1 MNTRFSLSSNLKFK
15 VGLTEQIGIK
25 AAMKDI
31 KITSDS
37 YRGFT
42 LAVATGGVLG
52 TAADIALLTEI
63 PELSEFTYVGESSSY
78 INIDGNEITYKGGSG
93 YEHLYVQ
100 LTVKKNTDITIN
112 VEFYSPTGFE
122 IGGYGSNN
130 EYIYVLNTAPT
141 ATSPIEENYRNSI
154 LGRSAPLSIQSA
166 EVPAQY
172 EINFNSGNNN
182 IIYLVFDFG
191 YIKDGT
197 EIKFV
202 VPDMS
207 VTEG

>member
-1 MNTRFSLSSNLKFK
+1 MAETMNDTLE
-15 VGLTEQIGIK
+15 G
-25 AAMKDI
+25 DI
-31 KITSDS
+31 KSLQS
-37 YRGFT
+37 KAEAFG
-42 LAVATGGVLG
+42 
-52 TAADIALLTEI
+52 IAI
-63 PELSEFTYVGESSSY
+63 
-78 INIDGNEITYKGGSG
+78 
-93 YEHLYVQ
+93 
-100 LTVKKNTDITIN
+100 
-112 VEFYSPTGFE
+112 
-122 IGGYGSNN
+122 YGSNN